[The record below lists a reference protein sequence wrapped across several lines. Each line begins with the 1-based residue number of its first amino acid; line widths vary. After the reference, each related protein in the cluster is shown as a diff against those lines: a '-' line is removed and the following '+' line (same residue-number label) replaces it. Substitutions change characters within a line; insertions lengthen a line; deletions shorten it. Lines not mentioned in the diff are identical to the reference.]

1 MHPTGGSL
9 RVFRQFV
16 WLGAGSGKMA
26 LSRPAHQRVTQAVG
40 RSSIEWK
47 LIMKFSKAI
56 LIAAAIIFVLSSC
69 SLGKKTEQ
77 ETQSE
82 IYSRAMAYGFSYSG
96 SENHDYCKGKSLIIS
111 SLTED
116 FRTVTT
122 NWETAKAYFP
132 QLEQETWESFLQVN
146 AQQIPF
152 PSDLDL
158 GCKYTLV
165 ERKPSLP
172 EPPTENCPIVHFLSQ
187 IGFNSRKDQAL
198 VSHVELCGW
207 DSCGSLYL
215 AELTDG
221 HWIVKNLDVI
231 VCA

>member
-1 MHPTGGSL
+1 
-9 RVFRQFV
+9 
-16 WLGAGSGKMA
+16 
-26 LSRPAHQRVTQAVG
+26 
-40 RSSIEWK
+40 
-47 LIMKFSKAI
+47 MKFSKAI
-56 LIAAAIIFVLSSC
+56 LIAAAIILLLSTC
-69 SLGKKTEQ
+69 SFGKKSEH

-82 IYSRAMAYGFSYSG
+82 IYSKAMSYGFSYSG
-96 SENHDYCKGKSLIIS
+96 TENHDYCKGKGLIIS

-122 NWETAKAYFP
+122 DWKTAKAYFP
-132 QLEQETWESFLQVN
+132 RLEQETWEDFLRAN

-152 PSDLDL
+152 PSDLNL
-158 GCKYTLV
+158 GCKYMLL
-165 ERKPSLP
+165 EIKPSLP

-198 VSHVELCGW
+198 VSHVASCGW
-207 DSCGSLYL
+207 YSCGSLYF

-221 HWIVKNLDVI
+221 HWIVKNLDVV